1 MDAVVSEAL
10 HGLEP
15 ACGGVYNASLGGK
28 LLTSVRR
35 EWLASSKKYHDAT
48 YNAKPIPPFEQPVT
62 RTTVLRLDIVA
73 DQQERHRGVAVHVV

>member
-1 MDAVVSEAL
+1 MHPLAANCSHLYE
-10 HGLEP
+10 H
-15 ACGGVYNASLGGK
+15 
-28 LLTSVRR
+28 

-73 DQQERHRGVAVHVV
+73 DQQERDRGVAVHVV